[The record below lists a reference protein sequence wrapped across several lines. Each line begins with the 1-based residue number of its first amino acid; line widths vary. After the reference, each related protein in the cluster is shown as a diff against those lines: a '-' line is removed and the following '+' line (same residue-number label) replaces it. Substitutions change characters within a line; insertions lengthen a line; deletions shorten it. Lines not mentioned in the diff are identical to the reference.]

1 MVDSTLPV
9 QGEKVRS
16 LVGELRSRLLHGEAK
31 KKTERERDVFISP
44 RSMII
49 VILKFAMVAKN
60 LIVKKEKKIKKESKK
75 LPGIILL
82 LIHFHYL
89 KTTLS
94 SQILQNRHRLDSWAG
109 RLLTPEVPGSGAQ
122 WLQDQRGKCGNC

>member
-1 MVDSTLPV
+1 MHGLPD
-9 QGEKVRS
+9 KVTA
-16 LVGELRSRLLHGEAK
+16 END
-31 KKTERERDVFISP
+31 TFFIVS
-44 RSMII
+44 
-49 VILKFAMVAKN
+49 N
-60 LIVKKEKKIKKESKK
+60 
-75 LPGIILL
+75 LL

-122 WLQDQRGKCGNC
+122 CLQDQRGKCGNC